1 MRIVLSTVL
10 LSTLALYFPPNA
22 EALADESPG
31 QAVVRLETSTR
42 RGWLGVSVQD
52 LTPRLAKANGNQV
65 TEGALVNEVER
76 KSPADSAGIEEGDV
90 IVEFDGRKIYDADD
104 LSKVVGRTKPGTT
117 VTLVIDR
124 RGKTMTLKATIGR
137 IPSRRARAFWFSV
150 PPGERLVIGRKTA
163 IGAELLPLSKQLAEY
178 FQVPDGKGVLV
189 ESVEKGGAADKA
201 GMKAGDVIVK
211 IGKERVASLKDIWE
225 ALEDYDEGER
235 VEIEV
240 IRKGVS
246 KKLTVEIEDGA
257 ESDFY
262 EFHIGPQL
270 RLFRDLGRDLRRH
283 IDPGIALD
291 YIYPHLEEFKRELKR
306 WKDELRLGRR
316 VEIPVPQLRAE
327 PEQRRTI

>member
-1 MRIVLSTVL
+1 MVTVL
-10 LSTLALYFPPNA
+10 TIALVSAMSLFSPVHI
-22 EALADESPG
+22 EALAAENPS
-31 QAVVRLETSTR
+31 QSIMRMEKSTR

-117 VTLVIDR
+117 VTIVIDR
-124 RGKTMTLKATIGR
+124 KGKMMTLKATIGR
-137 IPSRRARAFWFSV
+137 IPSRRTQAYWFRV
-150 PPGERLVIGRKTA
+150 PGERLMIGRNNA
-163 IGAELLPLSKQLAEY
+163 LGAELRPLSKQLAEY

-189 ESVEKGGAADKA
+189 ESVEKNGAADKA

-283 IDPGIALD
+283 INPGIELD
-291 YIYPHLEEFKRELKR
+291 YIYPHLEEFKHELER
-306 WKDELRLGRR
+306 WKDELRLERR

-327 PEQRRTI
+327 PKQRRTI